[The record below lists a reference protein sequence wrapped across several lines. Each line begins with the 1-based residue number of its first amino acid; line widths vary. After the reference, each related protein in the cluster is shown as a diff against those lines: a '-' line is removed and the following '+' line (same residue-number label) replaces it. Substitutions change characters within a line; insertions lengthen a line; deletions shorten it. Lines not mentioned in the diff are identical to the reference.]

1 MVQGDQVWNGGRGW
15 DLAVEG
21 KVPVPAT
28 ATAECYEMNIKD
40 LFGLVHT
47 PGSIGIE
54 VEIEGENLPMN
65 LVGADWR
72 MEHDGSLRDEAME
85 YVFNGPVDLRETYK
99 RLDQL
104 DKAFKRRGSVIYD
117 TGRAG
122 VHVHVN
128 VQPMTVKEVGCFIT
142 LYYIFENIL
151 LDFCGEDRVGNL
163 FCLRTCDAEGAIPL
177 IIKAFNNNKL
187 QGLGTDDIRY
197 AAMNLNSLPKY
208 GSVEFRAMR
217 STGDMSLI
225 KKWVRYLLA
234 LKKYS
239 LQYEDP
245 RAVVESMS
253 GISPEVM
260 FKEVFGNKSDLV
272 YNEEDM
278 YEGVRYAQDFAYGVD
293 WDRPDPEIQLIA
305 DGYMIAGGDL

>member
-1 MVQGDQVWNGGRGW
+1 
-15 DLAVEG
+15 
-21 KVPVPAT
+21 
-28 ATAECYEMNIKD
+28 MNIKD
-40 LFGLVHT
+40 LFGLAHT
-47 PGSIGIE
+47 PGSVGVE
-54 VEIEGENLPMN
+54 VEIEGENLPMVLN
-65 LVGADWR
+65 RADWL
-72 MEHDGSLRDEAME
+72 MEHDGSLRGEAVE
-85 YVFNGPVDLRETYK
+85 YVFNGPVDLRETYR
-99 RLDQL
+99 RLAQL
-104 DKAFKRRGSVIYD
+104 DSAFKERGSVIYD

-128 VQPMTVKEVGCFIT
+128 VQAMTVKEVGCFIT

-151 LDFCGEDRVGNL
+151 LDFCGDERVGNL

-177 IIKAFNNNKL
+177 IVESFNNNKL

-217 STGDMSLI
+217 STGDMQLI

-245 RAVVESMS
+245 RAIVESMS

-260 FKEVFGNKSDLV
+260 FKEVFGTKSDLV
-272 YNEEDM
+272 YNEDDM

-293 WDRPDPEIQLIA
+293 WYRPDPEIQLIA
-305 DGYMIAGGDL
+305 EGYMVAGGDL